1 MAWKHKLSADR
12 RLDRLEKACTA
23 PVRIRFVWQG
33 ENETQEQVEAKMRAM
48 IANGEASPR
57 DRLIIYKWNASAD
70 VGAGK

>member
-1 MAWKHKLSADR
+1 MAWKHKQSADR
-12 RLDRLEKACTA
+12 RLDRLEKACAA
-23 PVRIRFVWQG
+23 PARIRFVWQG

-70 VGAGK
+70 DGAGK